1 MIEGWLDQAATD
13 FWTQI
18 GRELPFP
25 RNLEMV
31 VSRGLPI
38 NHIALPNLNVKRI
51 EQWFLE
57 RQAPYQLL
65 CQNRALYGCIVA
77 MRGHGFL
84 FVDQSDSEAERRFTI
99 AHEIAHFLLDYVT
112 PRQKVLDV
120 FGDSI
125 RPVLDGERTP
135 TRLELIDAMLSKV
148 NFGVYVDMMPR
159 SAQGGIDQGA
169 ILCAE
174 DNADQLAF
182 ELLAPAEHVLN
193 QPAVLQTKL
202 PFARTRV
209 IASLLMTEYGLPKQL
224 AFRYSAFLTRH
235 TPQQSS
241 AQWLGL

>member
-1 MIEGWLDQAATD
+1 
-13 FWTQI
+13 
-18 GRELPFP
+18 
-25 RNLEMV
+25 
-31 VSRGLPI
+31 
-38 NHIALPNLNVKRI
+38 
-51 EQWFLE
+51 
-57 RQAPYQLL
+57 
-65 CQNRALYGCIVA
+65 

-112 PRQKVLDV
+112 PRQKVLDI

-135 TRLELIDAMLSKV
+135 TRLESIDAMLSKV
-148 NFGVYVDMMPR
+148 NFGVYVDMMSR
-159 SAQGGIDQGA
+159 SAEGGIEQGA
-169 ILCAE
+169 ILHAE
-174 DNADQLAF
+174 DNADRLAF

-193 QPAVLQTKL
+193 QIAVLQAKRS
-202 PFARTRV
+202 FERTRV
-209 IASLLMTEYGLPKQL
+209 IASLLVTEYGLPKQL